1 MSIDLT
7 FARLAV
13 MKSLD
18 SINRNEAPDLAE
30 GRVLVVGSYA
40 VDIYARL
47 QVTPSK
53 AQPKR
58 TRWKDL
64 ALLLA
69 SSASGVQLERAI
81 RHYNAHTEAG
91 QTSPEVADALSKAKT
106 RELTE
111 RLDSGVGIRSG
122 SVRLLPAS
130 NRDPARITGEVF
142 ANHFDTPAQEVTTG

>member
-18 SINRNEAPDLAE
+18 SINRNEAPDLPA
-30 GRVLVVGSYA
+30 GRVLIVGSYA

-47 QVTPSK
+47 QVTESTT
-53 AQPKR
+53 QPKR

-69 SSASGVQLERAI
+69 SSASGVQMERAI

-91 QTSPEVADALSKAKT
+91 QTSPEVADALSKEKT

-111 RLDSGVGIRSG
+111 RLDSGVGTRAG
-122 SVRLLPAS
+122 SVRLLAAS
-130 NRDPARITGEVF
+130 KHDAMRITGEVF
-142 ANHFDTPAQEVTTG
+142 ANRFSAPAREITTG